1 MSKKG
6 SEARKSLEEEDS
18 LFDGEFTNTIW
29 RRLNREDEEIEFSKS
44 LKDSS
49 PLQGK
54 EFGMEDSEDGAE
66 DSFSENTR
74 KLSSAEEKNL
84 VDEVTQ
90 WVNSKAVSSQDFSSQ
105 EANPLPARESM
116 GEVEG
121 GESEGIPEA
130 YGEEPGEENK
140 TRMVSPFM
148 EDVEDVEQDME
159 GREQKTGF
167 ESPEGESPE
176 EELDGMSGE
185 MSAEMSAEMSNGI
198 SDESKGESKTIP
210 LRPKMQFHEQVIV
223 DESDRKIKAKKMEW
237 REGALEDLESP
248 STKVLKGDFVD
259 RASAYSPLAQAESLK
274 VAQSHLLDL
283 EKEIHFL
290 KEENEELALAGE
302 TLRSRN
308 DELLS
313 QLESLQL
320 EQNRIKNGHS
330 EEMEVLKKHLK
341 QKDKN
346 IKKHQK
352 KIKTLENHL
361 QADLRRVHVR
371 ERELENRIE
380 IIKNEHKA
388 LLKSKDDN
396 FMELRRKEDRQKM
409 EIENYRKKC
418 QESNQQII
426 LQKEQLARVVRTT
439 RIILTQLEASGMDP
453 DDPDSEDS
461 E

>member
-6 SEARKSLEEEDS
+6 AARKSLEEEDS

-29 RRLNREDEEIEFSKS
+29 RRLNREDEEIEFSNS
-44 LKDSS
+44 LKDSF

-54 EFGMEDSEDGAE
+54 EFGMEDSEDGVE
-66 DSFSENTR
+66 DSFSESTK

-90 WVNSKAVSSQDFSSQ
+90 WVNSKAVSSQDFSAQ

-116 GEVEG
+116 GEGDGDG

-140 TRMVSPFM
+140 TRIVSPFM
-148 EDVEDVEQDME
+148 EDVEQDME

-167 ESPEGESPE
+167 ESLEGESPE

-185 MSAEMSAEMSNGI
+185 MSGEMSNGI

-283 EKEIHFL
+283 EKEIYFL

-320 EQNRIKNGHS
+320 EQNQIKNGHS

-380 IIKNEHKA
+380 IIKNEHKV

-418 QESNQQII
+418 QELNQQII